1 MSSVV
6 QPRQPQL
13 EELRRRARNR
23 RRLALNAKRVVI
35 VLIIVLVLAP
45 GYFIVLA
52 SLSPG
57 SSFFAGSLLPKHLT
71 IANYRTLLFDS
82 PFPTWVKNSVIVC
95 TAVSTISTVCVGLM
109 AYAFA
114 RLRFVGRR
122 HGLFGLL
129 IVQMFPISVAVP
141 AYYFFLLKLSG
152 WTNNHIGLETY
163 GGLILLLTGSGMA
176 FYAWLFKGYLDNSP
190 IELEEAAFVD
200 GATRLQVLRYVV
212 LPIVRPM
219 VAVVFLL
226 VFIATYSEYLISS
239 IVITATQSRYTLPLG
254 LRGFIFNRF
263 TENWS
268 EFAAAAV
275 IGSLPLMFV
284 FLLTQRY
291 LVSGLARGAVK
302 G

>member
-1 MSSVV
+1 MSANAHEFE
-6 QPRQPQL
+6 R
-13 EELRRRARNR
+13 LRRRARNR
-23 RRLALNAKRVVI
+23 RRRGLTVKRIVI
-35 VLIIVLVLAP
+35 WLIIITVLAP

-52 SLSPG
+52 SLQPG
-57 SSFFAGSLLPKHLT
+57 SSFFTGTLLPHNLTLDNYRSLLT
-71 IANYRTLLFDS
+71 ETS
-82 PFPTWVKNSVIVC
+82 FPSWVKSSMIVC
-95 TAVSTISTVCVGLM
+95 TSVATISTVCVGLM
-109 AYAFA
+109 AYAFS
-114 RLRFVGRR
+114 RLRFWGRR
-122 HGLFGLL
+122 YGLFALL
-129 IVQMFPISVAVP
+129 IVQMFPISVAVS
-141 AYYFFLLKLSG
+141 AYYFFLLKLSH
-152 WTNNHIGLETY
+152 WTSGHVGLETY
-163 GGLILLLTGSGMA
+163 SGLILLLTGSGMA
-176 FYAWLFKGYLDNSP
+176 FYAWLFKGYLDSTP

-200 GATRLQVLRYVV
+200 GATRLKVIRYVV
-212 LPIVRPM
+212 LPIVTPM

-239 IVITATQSRYTLPLG
+239 IVITAAQDKYTLPLG

-275 IGSLPLMFV
+275 LGSLPLMVV